1 MANEK
6 FESTVAVLQGVS
18 AKLEG
23 SILTISGKNGSVQKK
38 FYALGLN
45 LEVGSSD
52 IKITACSLM
61 QLNTAIAHV
70 KNMLLGATEGFS
82 KKMTTIYS
90 HFPIALEVKGRTLVI
105 KNFIGEKKPRLANII
120 GQTKIQL
127 AGKEIIV
134 SGPDKEN
141 VMQTVANIRC
151 ATHIRARDS
160 RIFQD
165 GLYPVEA

>member
-23 SILTISGKNGSVQKK
+23 SILTISGKNGPVQKK

-90 HFPIALEVKGRTLVI
+90 HFPIALEVKGA
-105 KNFIGEKKPRLANII
+105 RL
-120 GQTKIQL
+120 
-127 AGKEIIV
+127 
-134 SGPDKEN
+134 
-141 VMQTVANIRC
+141 
-151 ATHIRARDS
+151 
-160 RIFQD
+160 
-165 GLYPVEA
+165 